1 MRFRPKKVCVVYS
14 IIALFMALIYSYK
27 DSKWVNEKYA
37 MFFKRGDTSSM
48 VYIILIYSALI
59 FLTIVSISLLCKNRK
74 YFLYGAI
81 FILISFFY
89 FAKSFFEESVYLA
102 LTSPTMPLIYLMI
115 LTLFIGMEDDIWESI
130 EKCLLPIILIHIIL
144 LVYEYI
150 TLVAEHGVVVVGN
163 SSLILY

>member
-59 FLTIVSISLLCKNRK
+59 FLTIV
-74 YFLYGAI
+74 
-81 FILISFFY
+81 
-89 FAKSFFEESVYLA
+89 
-102 LTSPTMPLIYLMI
+102 
-115 LTLFIGMEDDIWESI
+115 
-130 EKCLLPIILIHIIL
+130 
-144 LVYEYI
+144 
-150 TLVAEHGVVVVGN
+150 
-163 SSLILY
+163 